1 MPIVQANGINI
12 NYEER
17 GEGEPLILI
26 MGLGADG
33 SVWEDHA
40 QAYEKHFRCILM
52 DNRGA
57 GLSDKPEGSYT
68 TDMMADDTAGLMDA
82 LGIEKARIAG
92 ISMGGAIAQSL
103 ALRHPDRVQSMVL
116 VSTWAR
122 CDTYAKIVF
131 ENFKKMRAVSDPG
144 DFMELLQLWIFAAD
158 HIAANHA
165 DLLQGQQDAR
175 DAENPMPQHAFDAQ
189 CDACITH
196 DTLDELDKIN
206 IPTLITI
213 GTADIFTPYAF
224 SEAIQEGIKDSEL
237 FVLERVGH
245 AHHWEK
251 LDEFNSKTTTWLLE
265 H

>member
-17 GEGEPLILI
+17 GEGDPLILI

-33 SVWEDHA
+33 SVWDLHA

-57 GLSDKPEGSYT
+57 GLSDKPDGPYT
-68 TDMMADDTAGLMDA
+68 TEMMADDTAGLMDA
-82 LGIEKARIAG
+82 LGIEKARVAG

-103 ALRHPDRVQSMVL
+103 ALRHPDKVQSMVL

-122 CDTYAKIVF
+122 CDTYAKVVF
-131 ENFKKMRAVSDPG
+131 ENFKKMRAVADPG

-158 HIAANHA
+158 YTEANHA
-165 DLLQGQQDAR
+165 DLIQGQQDAR
-175 DAENPMPQHAFDAQ
+175 DTENPMPQHAFDAQ

-196 DTLDELDKIN
+196 DTLDELDKIQV
-206 IPTLITI
+206 PTLITI
-213 GTADIFTPYAF
+213 GTADIFTPYHF
-224 SEAIQEGIKDSEL
+224 SEAIHNRINGSEM

-251 LDEFNSKTTTWLLE
+251 LGEFNSKSTAFLLE
-265 H
+265 N

>member
-1 MPIVQANGINI
+1 MPIVRANGIYI

-33 SVWEDHA
+33 AVWELHA
-40 QAYEKHFRCILM
+40 QAYEQHFRCILM

-57 GLSDKPEGSYT
+57 GLSDKPAGPYT
-68 TDMMADDTAGLMDA
+68 TEMMADDTAGLMDA
-82 LGIEKARIAG
+82 LGIERARVAG

-103 ALRHPDRVQSMVL
+103 ALRHPGKVRSMAL

-122 CDTYAKIVF
+122 CDTYAKIIF
-131 ENFKKMRAVSDPG
+131 EHFKKMRAVSEPG
-144 DFMELLQLWIFAAD
+144 DFMQLLQLWIFAAD
-158 HIAANHA
+158 YTAAHLD
-165 DLLQGQQDAR
+165 DLIQGQQGAR
-175 DAENPMPQHAFDAQ
+175 ENPNPMPQHAFDAQ
-189 CDACITH
+189 CDACIAH
-196 DTLDELDKIN
+196 ETLDKLDAIH
-206 IPTLITI
+206 IPTLITV
-213 GTADIFTPYAF
+213 GDADIFTPYRF
-224 SEAIQEGIKDSEL
+224 SRAIHDRISGSEL

-251 LDEFNSKTTTWLLE
+251 LDEFNSKTTAFLRA

>member
-17 GEGEPLILI
+17 GEGDPLVLI

-57 GLSDKPEGSYT
+57 GLSDKPDGPYT
-68 TDMMADDTAGLMDA
+68 TDMMADDTAGLMDV
-82 LGIEKARIAG
+82 LGIESARVAG

-103 ALRHPDRVQSMVL
+103 ALRHPDKVRSMVL

-122 CDTYAKIVF
+122 CNTYAKVVF
-131 ENFKKMRAVSDPG
+131 ENFKKMRAVADPG

-158 HIAANHA
+158 HTEANLD
-165 DLLQGQQDAR
+165 DLIQGQQDAR
-175 DAENPMPQHAFDAQ
+175 DAENPMPQHAFEAQ

-196 DTLDELDKIN
+196 DTLDELGKIAV
-206 IPTLITI
+206 PTLITI

-224 SEAIQEGIKDSEL
+224 SETIHNRIKGSEM

-245 AHHWEK
+245 AHHWER
-251 LDEFNSKTTTWLLE
+251 LDEFNNKTTQFLLDN
-265 H
+265 

>member
-17 GEGEPLILI
+17 GKGDPLILI

-33 SVWEDHA
+33 SVWEDHV

-57 GLSDKPEGSYT
+57 GLSNKPEGSYT

-82 LGIEKARIAG
+82 LGIEHARVAG

-103 ALRHPDRVQSMVL
+103 VLRHPEKVQSMVL

-122 CDTYAKIVF
+122 CDTYAKVVF
-131 ENFKKMRAVSDPG
+131 ENFKKMRAVADPG

-158 HIAANHA
+158 HTAANHA
-165 DLLQGQQDAR
+165 DLKQGQQDAR
-175 DAENPMPQHAFDAQ
+175 NAENPMPQHAFDAQ

-196 DTLDELDKIN
+196 DTLDELDKIQV
-206 IPTLITI
+206 PTLITI
-213 GTADIFTPYAF
+213 GTADIFTPYHF
-224 SEAIQEGIKDSEL
+224 SEAIHNRIDGSEM

-251 LDEFNSKTTTWLLE
+251 LDEFNSKTTRFLLE
-265 H
+265 N

>member
-1 MPIVQANGINI
+1 MPIVRANGIHI

-33 SVWEDHA
+33 AVWELHA
-40 QAYEKHFRCILM
+40 QAYEQHFRCILM

-57 GLSDKPEGSYT
+57 GLSDKPAGPYT
-68 TDMMADDTAGLMDA
+68 TGMMADDTAGLMDA
-82 LGIEKARIAG
+82 LGIETARVAG
-92 ISMGGAIAQSL
+92 VSMGGAIAQNL
-103 ALRHPDRVQSMVL
+103 ALRHPEKVQSMVL

-122 CDTYAKIVF
+122 CDTYTKIVF
-131 ENFKKMRAVSDPG
+131 EHFKKMRAVSAPG

-158 HIAANHA
+158 HTEAHLD
-165 DLLQGQQDAR
+165 DLLLAQQDAR
-175 DAENPMPQHAFDAQ
+175 ENPNPMPQHTFDAQ

-196 DTLDELDKIN
+196 DTVDKLDTIQ
-206 IPTLITI
+206 IPTLITV
-213 GTADIFTPYAF
+213 GDADIFTPYHF
-224 SEAIQEGIKDSEL
+224 SKAIHDKIVDSEL

-251 LDEFNSKTTTWLLE
+251 LVEFNNKTTAFLRE
-265 H
+265 N

>member
-1 MPIVQANGINI
+1 MPIVQANGVNI

-33 SVWEDHA
+33 SVWEEHA

-57 GLSDKPEGSYT
+57 GLSDKPDGPYT
-68 TDMMADDTAGLMDA
+68 TEMMADDTAGLMDA
-82 LGIEKARIAG
+82 LGIKNARIAG

-103 ALRHPDRVQSMVL
+103 VLRHPDKVKNMVL
-116 VSTWAR
+116 ISTWAR
-122 CDTYAKIVF
+122 CDTYAKVVF
-131 ENFKKMRAVSDPG
+131 ENFKKMRAVADPG

-158 HIAANHA
+158 YTEANHP
-165 DLLQGQQDAR
+165 DLIQAQQDAR
-175 DAENPMPQHAFDAQ
+175 EVENPMPQHAFDAQ

-196 DTLDELDKIN
+196 DTLDELHKIDV
-206 IPTLITI
+206 PTLITI
-213 GTADIFTPYAF
+213 GTADIFTPFAF
-224 SEAIQEGIKDSEL
+224 SDAIHNRIGGSEM

-251 LDEFNSKTTTWLLE
+251 LDEFNSKTTQFLLE
-265 H
+265 N

>member
-17 GEGEPLILI
+17 GDGDPLILI

-57 GLSDKPEGSYT
+57 GLSDKPDGPYT
-68 TDMMADDTAGLMDA
+68 TEMMADDTAGLMDA
-82 LGIEKARIAG
+82 LGIENARVAG

-103 ALRHPDRVQSMVL
+103 ALRHPQKVRSMVL

-122 CDTYAKIVF
+122 CDTYAKVVF
-131 ENFKKMRAVSDPG
+131 ENFKKMRAVADPG

-158 HIAANHA
+158 HTEANHA
-165 DLLQGQQDAR
+165 DLIQGQQDAR
-175 DAENPMPQHAFDAQ
+175 EAENPMPQHAFDAQ

-196 DTLDELDKIN
+196 DTLDELDKIDV
-206 IPTLITI
+206 PTLITI

-224 SEAIQEGIKDSEL
+224 SEAIHNGIQGSEM

-251 LDEFNSKTTTWLLE
+251 LDAFNSKTTQFLLDN
-265 H
+265 